1 MDSTQSAAGVLATPR
16 SAPEAD
22 VVEVRGADPVDVRS
36 ADAVDVRGADGVEAR
51 GTEGMEASVVG
62 SVNVHGTDAA
72 KVRGTET
79 VEIYGPDAAD
89 VRGAA
94 SVDVRGADAA
104 RAQIRGT
111 DSVDIRGADSSD
123 VRGVDGLDV
132 RGADGGNVRGAET
145 ADLRSAETVDLR
157 GAVSVDVHGM
167 DGHSADT
174 VNVHGVGAVGVR
186 GVDGVQGARGADTA
200 TAAPAAPAA
209 VTSTAITT
217 GGVAR
222 RRGGW
227 DPLDDLAVR
236 VGSTLDPVITA
247 QEVADLV
254 VPGLADHVSILLRES
269 MLSGTGAAEPRDGP
283 IRLVRLAISAWD
295 ADLAEQLRN
304 AWPVG
309 QVIVVPEAAP
319 HSRAMRSHE
328 TIIEPVRQLPPT
340 VDEIDVIELP
350 EDRPA
355 VFASLLVGGRVLG
368 VMVFTRDPERGPFR
382 PAEITSIERVAARAS
397 IWMDNARLHDQLR
410 HMAISMQTAMLPTK
424 LATPA
429 GLEIAHRYLPGSDM
443 AVVGGD
449 WFDVIELSGGRVAL
463 VVGDVMGHGTQA
475 ASAMGQ
481 MRTAVRTL
489 AAVDLPPAE
498 VLAHLDDLMPDI
510 DDSLFATC
518 VYAVYDPATQ
528 QCSISRAGH
537 VPPVVVHPDGRTEV
551 LHQVAPG
558 LPLGLGG
565 AMGTFDTLDIELA
578 DGALFVLCTDGL
590 LENKARDIDTG
601 LNLLRANLAG
611 PGRPLQEI
619 CDQVV
624 KELDLTQDRDDI
636 ALLIARVRP
645 LPPDRSATW
654 WLPGEPRQV
663 AHCRRLVRDT
673 LAAWELS
680 PLTETVELL
689 VSELVTNAIQHA
701 GGEIRLRLQRD
712 ESGLLCE
719 VCDQTRTPPELQE
732 LSATAERGRGI
743 LLVNE
748 LSRKWGHRRTASG
761 KIVWFTLEQP

>member
-1 MDSTQSAAGVLATPR
+1 MGVDSRQSAAGVLATPR
-16 SAPEAD
+16 PDSE
-22 VVEVRGADPVDVRS
+22 
-36 ADAVDVRGADGVEAR
+36 ADAVDAGV
-51 GTEGMEASVVG
+51 
-62 SVNVHGTDAA
+62 
-72 KVRGTET
+72 
-79 VEIYGPDAAD
+79 
-89 VRGAA
+89 
-94 SVDVRGADAA
+94 
-104 RAQIRGT
+104 
-111 DSVDIRGADSSD
+111 
-123 VRGVDGLDV
+123 
-132 RGADGGNVRGAET
+132 AET
-145 ADLRSAETVDLR
+145 
-157 GAVSVDVHGM
+157 GA
-167 DGHSADT
+167 
-174 VNVHGVGAVGVR
+174 
-186 GVDGVQGARGADTA
+186 
-200 TAAPAAPAA
+200 
-209 VTSTAITT
+209 
-217 GGVAR
+217 AR

-227 DPLDDLAVR
+227 DPLDELAVR

-254 VPGLADHVSILLRES
+254 VPGLADHASILLRES
-269 MLSGTGAAEPRDGP
+269 MLSGSGAAEPRDGP

-295 ADLAEQLRN
+295 AELAEQLRT

-309 QVIVVPEAAP
+309 QVIVVPETAP
-319 HSRAMRSHE
+319 HARAMRSHE
-328 TIIEPVRQLPPT
+328 VIAEAVRTLPPAADGSN
-340 VDEIDVIELP
+340 VGELL

-355 VFASLLVGGRVLG
+355 VYAPLLVGGRVLG
-368 VMVFTRDPERGPFR
+368 VMVFTRDPVRGAFR
-382 PAEITSIERVAARAS
+382 PAEVTSIERVAARAS

-410 HMAISMQTAMLPTK
+410 HTAISMQKAMLPTK
-424 LATPA
+424 LAAPA

-537 VPPVVVHPDGRTEV
+537 VPPLVVHPDGRTEV

-590 LENKARDIDTG
+590 LENKARDIDSG

-624 KELDLTQDRDDI
+624 KELDLTKDRDDI
-636 ALLIARVRP
+636 ALLIARVHP
-645 LPPDRSATW
+645 LPADRSATW

-663 AHCRRLVRDT
+663 VHCRRLVRDT
-673 LAAWELS
+673 LAAWELR

-712 ESGLLCE
+712 GNGLLCE

-761 KIVWFTLEQP
+761 KIVWFTLDQP

>member
-1 MDSTQSAAGVLATPR
+1 VDSRQSAAGVLATPR
-16 SAPEAD
+16 
-22 VVEVRGADPVDVRS
+22 
-36 ADAVDVRGADGVEAR
+36 
-51 GTEGMEASVVG
+51 
-62 SVNVHGTDAA
+62 
-72 KVRGTET
+72 
-79 VEIYGPDAAD
+79 PD
-89 VRGAA
+89 
-94 SVDVRGADAA
+94 SEADAA
-104 RAQIRGT
+104 AVGAG
-111 DSVDIRGADSSD
+111 DRGA
-123 VRGVDGLDV
+123 
-132 RGADGGNVRGAET
+132 
-145 ADLRSAETVDLR
+145 
-157 GAVSVDVHGM
+157 
-167 DGHSADT
+167 
-174 VNVHGVGAVGVR
+174 
-186 GVDGVQGARGADTA
+186 
-200 TAAPAAPAA
+200 
-209 VTSTAITT
+209 
-217 GGVAR
+217 AR

-227 DPLDDLAVR
+227 DPLDELAVR

-254 VPGLADHVSILLRES
+254 VPGLADHASILLRES

-295 ADLAEQLRN
+295 VELAAKLRA

-309 QVIVVPEAAP
+309 QVIVVPEATP
-319 HSRAMRSHE
+319 HARAMRSHE
-328 TIIEPVRQLPPT
+328 VIIEPVRTLPPT
-340 VDEIDVIELP
+340 ADDADVTELS

-355 VFASLLVGGRVLG
+355 VFAPLLVGGRVLG
-368 VMVFTRDPERGPFR
+368 VMVFTRDPVRGPFR
-382 PAEITSIERVAARAS
+382 PAEVTVIQRVAARAS

-410 HMAISMQTAMLPTK
+410 HTAITMQKAMLPTK
-424 LATPA
+424 LAAPA

-463 VVGDVMGHGTQA
+463 VVGDVMGHGVQA

-489 AAVDLPPAE
+489 AGVDLPPAE

-537 VPPVVVHPDGRTEV
+537 VPPLVVHPDGRTEV

-565 AMGTFDTLDIELA
+565 AMGTFDTLDIELP
-578 DGALFVLCTDGL
+578 DGSLFVLCTDGL
-590 LENKARDIDTG
+590 LENKARDIDSG

-624 KELDLTQDRDDI
+624 KELDLNKDRDDI
-636 ALLIARVRP
+636 ALLIARVHP
-645 LPPDRSATW
+645 LPADRSATW

-673 LAAWELS
+673 LAAWQLR

-701 GGEIRLRLQRD
+701 GGEIRLRLQRE

-761 KIVWFTLEQP
+761 KIVWFTLDAP

>member
-1 MDSTQSAAGVLATPR
+1 MDSRQSAAGVLATPR
-16 SAPEAD
+16 PDS
-22 VVEVRGADPVDVRS
+22 GTN
-36 ADAVDVRGADGVEAR
+36 AVDVA
-51 GTEGMEASVVG
+51 T
-62 SVNVHGTDAA
+62 TDM
-72 KVRGTET
+72 G
-79 VEIYGPDAAD
+79 IGAAD
-89 VRGAA
+89 V
-94 SVDVRGADAA
+94 
-104 RAQIRGT
+104 
-111 DSVDIRGADSSD
+111 
-123 VRGVDGLDV
+123 
-132 RGADGGNVRGAET
+132 ET
-145 ADLRSAETVDLR
+145 ADME
-157 GAVSVDVHGM
+157 
-167 DGHSADT
+167 
-174 VNVHGVGAVGVR
+174 
-186 GVDGVQGARGADTA
+186 
-200 TAAPAAPAA
+200 AAQ
-209 VTSTAITT
+209 S
-217 GGVAR
+217 GGAR

-227 DPLDDLAVR
+227 DPLDELAVR

-269 MLSGTGAAEPRDGP
+269 MLSGTGAAEPRTGP

-295 ADLAEQLRN
+295 PDLAEMMRT

-309 QVIVVPEAAP
+309 SVVVVPETAQHA
-319 HSRAMRSHE
+319 RAMRSHE
-328 TIIEPVRQLPPT
+328 VIIEAARDVPPT
-340 VDEIDVIELP
+340 ADGSGIDELMRG
-350 EDRPA
+350 RPTVLA
-355 VFASLLVGGRVLG
+355 PLLVGGRVLG
-368 VMVFTRDPERGPFR
+368 VMVFSRDPARGAFR

-424 LATPA
+424 LAAPA

-481 MRTAVRTL
+481 MRMAVRTL
-489 AAVDLPPAE
+489 AGVDLPPAE
-498 VLAHLDDLMPDI
+498 VLVHLDNLMPDI

-537 VPPVVVHPDGRTEV
+537 VPPLVVHPDGRTEV

-590 LENKARDIDTG
+590 LENKTRDIDSG

-624 KELDLTQDRDDI
+624 KELDLTKDRDDI
-636 ALLIARVRP
+636 ALLIARVHP
-645 LPPDRSATW
+645 LPADRSATW

-663 AHCRRLVRDT
+663 ANCRRLVRDT
-673 LAAWELS
+673 LAAWELR

-712 ESGLLCE
+712 ENGLLCE

-761 KIVWFTLEQP
+761 KIVWFTLDQP